1 MITEGAVKELRE
13 LGYRF
18 ETVDEAIDAAIEAF
32 GFSDRT
38 DAIVFLTG
46 GAVTDLEEVKSN
58 E

>member
-32 GFSDRT
+32 GFGDRT
-38 DAIVFLTG
+38 EAVVYLTA
-46 GAVTDLEEVKSN
+46 GAVTDIEEMKI
-58 E
+58 EQ